1 LLNSLLINFAERKTE
16 AIPAL
21 LQDVIERLVGMQ
33 IVTVKPDSCII
44 DFYNEV
50 VNNGTFFCIKVC
62 DLPSWPNF
70 MVIVCRVITRSRT
83 TFHTGLGGLFASF
96 S

>member
-1 LLNSLLINFAERKTE
+1 MIINLESSFSSLDITTVIFFLNFILINFAERKIE
-16 AIPAL
+16 SIPAP

-50 VNNGTFFCIKVC
+50 VNNVFSFVLKC
-62 DLPSWPNF
+62 
-70 MVIVCRVITRSRT
+70 VICQ
-83 TFHTGLGGLFASF
+83 ASLILW
-96 S
+96 

>member
-1 LLNSLLINFAERKTE
+1 MINLESSFSSLDITTVIYFIKLYLKKKSFLLNPLLINFAERKTE

-33 IVTVKPDSCII
+33 IVAVKPDSCII

-50 VNNGTFFCIKVC
+50 VNNGIFFCIKV
-62 DLPSWPNF
+62 
-70 MVIVCRVITRSRT
+70 
-83 TFHTGLGGLFASF
+83 
-96 S
+96 

>member
-1 LLNSLLINFAERKTE
+1 MKFYLKKSFLLNSILINFAERKTE

-50 VNNGTFFCIKVC
+50 VNNGIFLC
-62 DLPSWPNF
+62 
-70 MVIVCRVITRSRT
+70 
-83 TFHTGLGGLFASF
+83 
-96 S
+96 

>member
-1 LLNSLLINFAERKTE
+1 MVFSFVLK
-16 AIPAL
+16 
-21 LQDVIERLVGMQ
+21 
-33 IVTVKPDSCII
+33 
-44 DFYNEV
+44 
-50 VNNGTFFCIKVC
+50 C

-70 MVIVCRVITRSRT
+70 MVIVYRVITRSRT

>member
-1 LLNSLLINFAERKTE
+1 MINLESSFSSLDITTVIYFIKLYLKKKKSFLLNSLLINFAERKTE

-50 VNNGTFFCIKVC
+50 VNNGIFFCIKV
-62 DLPSWPNF
+62 
-70 MVIVCRVITRSRT
+70 
-83 TFHTGLGGLFASF
+83 
-96 S
+96 